1 MKTDRDKVVKALE
14 VMKEDLTRPL
24 KTEKILRDNPQF
36 KPESFSIDLTT
47 LRALQV
53 SDQASEYGKLFD
65 DAMKVAMDV
74 QETIKG
80 STSSLFGSNLS

>member
-1 MKTDRDKVVKALE
+1 MKTNRDKVVKALE
-14 VMKEDLTRPL
+14 VMKEDLTRAL

-53 SDQASEYGKLFD
+53 TDHR
-65 DAMKVAMDV
+65 
-74 QETIKG
+74 
-80 STSSLFGSNLS
+80 SS

>member
-14 VMKEDLTRPL
+14 VMKEDLTRAL

-36 KPESFSIDLTT
+36 KPEYFSIDLTT

-53 SDQASEYGKLFD
+53 TDHR
-65 DAMKVAMDV
+65 
-74 QETIKG
+74 
-80 STSSLFGSNLS
+80 SS